1 MTSLV
6 ANSNR
11 FTCCVNG
18 ESDFVEEYG
27 PEDENSEWRRVPDQ
41 VAAAAAYK
49 LAEKL
54 FVQKEQREKRE
65 AEEAEVRRLEEL
77 AKEQAAAAEA
87 EAANAPAA
95 EAPAAAGKKRK
106 NPPKAEGGT
115 TKTAKKAPAVTTT
128 ASATAV
134 TEGVGGG
141 EGGWVTATAARVRA
155 CAAHQARCGEISRS
169 GKATEADLGHDARA
183 RVARYGDQPRMR
195 CVELDHIRYRRPV
208 PLWVNHV
215 EILHAPRHPA
225 T

>member
-115 TKTAKKAPAVTTT
+115 TKAAKKAPAATTT
-128 ASATAV
+128 AK
-134 TEGVGGG
+134 
-141 EGGWVTATAARVRA
+141 VTASGKPPGAPPSAPSYRFGFGMAVEVRGHEEGMHGSWYA
-155 CAAHQARCGEISRS
+155 GEVLAAHEKVRVQYDELYEVQLHQTCIQA
-169 GKATEADLGHDARA
+169 TL
-183 RVARYGDQPRMR
+183 
-195 CVELDHIRYRRPV
+195 
-208 PLWVNHV
+208 N
-215 EILHAPRHPA
+215 LHPPA
-225 T
+225 VSV